1 MELTSIQIGW
11 LMLGLAVG
19 LLLLGLPVAVTMIIA
34 GVLGTFL
41 IRGWDP
47 SLISLAYITWRQ
59 SLNQILVIIPL
70 FMWMGTLAA
79 RGGIGEASFK
89 SLYNW
94 VGQFRGGLTMAVA
107 IATAAF
113 SAISGNHIACAAA
126 MSKVSFPE
134 LRRYKYDDGFSLA
147 TIAASANLDIM
158 IPPSGAFILYGFLT
172 DTSIPS
178 LFVAGILPGA
188 FIMVLLLIQ
197 IAVQCRIN
205 PSLGPAAPRV
215 GWIDRLKST
224 YLLLPIVFIFGVVM
238 GGLYFGIFTPIEA
251 ASWGVF
257 LVLVI
262 SIATRK
268 LSVKAFIES
277 LRDALP
283 TSAMIM
289 LMLIGGYILS
299 NALALSG
306 LPDSI
311 TSFIVGSGLSK
322 YAVMALIMV
331 IYLIAGML
339 TDIYPVMII
348 TLPIFFPIVT
358 ALGFDPYHFG
368 VLCVVAIMAGSISP
382 PFAILAFTLHGLWK
396 VPLDKIFRAS
406 VPFLITTIVSMFI
419 IMFWPQLVTFLVY
432 RSG

>member
-34 GVLGTFL
+34 GTLGTFL
-41 IRGWDP
+41 IRGFEP
-47 SLISLAYITWRQ
+47 AAVSLALLSWRQ
-59 SLNQILVIIPL
+59 SLNPVLVIIPL

-79 RGGIGEASFK
+79 NGGIGEASFK
-89 SLYNW
+89 SLHKW

-134 LRRYKYDDGFSLA
+134 LRKYKYDDGFSLA

-197 IAVQCRIN
+197 ISVQCRIN
-205 PSLGPAAPRV
+205 PSLAPAAPRV

-224 YLLLPIVFIFGVVM
+224 YLLLPIVCIFVVVM
-238 GGLYFGIFTPIEA
+238 GGLFYGIFTPVEA
-251 ASWGVF
+251 ASWGCF

-262 SIATRK
+262 SLATRK
-268 LSVKAFIES
+268 LSLKGFINS
-277 LRDALP
+277 LRDAVP

-289 LMLIGGYILS
+289 LMLMGGYILS

-306 LPDSI
+306 LPDAI
-311 TSFIVGSGLSK
+311 TSFIVGSGLSR
-322 YAVMALIMV
+322 YAVLVLILV

-348 TLPIFFPIVT
+348 TLPIFFPIVST
-358 ALGFDPYHFG
+358 LGFDPYHFG
-368 VLCVVAIMAGSISP
+368 VLCVVAIMGGSISP

-406 VPFLITTIVSMFI
+406 LPFLVTTIVSMFI

-432 RSG
+432 R

>member
-34 GVLGTFL
+34 GVLGMFL

-79 RGGIGEASFK
+79 RGGIGEAAFK
-89 SLYNW
+89 SLYKW

-197 IAVQCRIN
+197 ISVQCRIN

-224 YLLLPIVFIFGVVM
+224 YLLLPIVFIFGVVH
-238 GGLYFGIFTPIEA
+238 GRPVLWHFHSHRSCLLGSLFSFGDQFSYKKAECKSLHRQPA
-251 ASWGVF
+251 RR
-257 LVLVI
+257 
-262 SIATRK
+262 IANFRHDY
-268 LSVKAFIES
+268 A
-277 LRDALP
+277 DAY
-283 TSAMIM
+283 
-289 LMLIGGYILS
+289 GW
-299 NALALSG
+299 
-306 LPDSI
+306 
-311 TSFIVGSGLSK
+311 
-322 YAVMALIMV
+322 
-331 IYLIAGML
+331 
-339 TDIYPVMII
+339 
-348 TLPIFFPIVT
+348 
-358 ALGFDPYHFG
+358 
-368 VLCVVAIMAGSISP
+368 
-382 PFAILAFTLHGLWK
+382 LH
-396 VPLDKIFRAS
+396 
-406 VPFLITTIVSMFI
+406 T
-419 IMFWPQLVTFLVY
+419 Q
-432 RSG
+432 